1 MNSKEE
7 LLERK
12 EIIEEEIRSLNNEL
26 IDIEC
31 ELEKLEDTPLE
42 ICWQCEYCYTNNSLL
57 SLM

>member
-31 ELEKLEDTPLE
+31 ELEKLEDTIGNMLA
-42 ICWQCEYCYTNNSLL
+42 
-57 SLM
+57 M